1 MELQSLQ
8 TYISQISRSL
18 TEKPAQE
25 DEPFWGKDGFD
36 FADILDIIN
45 PLQHLPIISKFYRQQ
60 TDDEAS
66 EGSRLLGGVVFGGLI
81 GGIGG
86 ALSALTNSVVR
97 HETQQDLGDYLIAE
111 ITHSHVNSNNVN
123 KGEKLATI
131 NRPDGLQFEE
141 NPFFA
146 QLLELEQGS
155 QKYLEYTP
163 ETELARQLKIQRITQ
178 WGKV

>member
-1 MELQSLQ
+1 MEPQSVQ
-8 TYISQISRSL
+8 TYISQISHSL
-18 TEKPAQE
+18 TEKPAQK
-25 DEPFWGKDGFD
+25 DEPFWGNDGFN

-86 ALSALTNSVVR
+86 VLSALTNSVIR
-97 HETQQDLGDYLIAE
+97 HETQRDLGDYLIAE
-111 ITHSHVNSNNVN
+111 ITRSDYN
-123 KGEKLATI
+123 KNAMEVAEQ
-131 NRPDGLQFEE
+131 NDSPYEE

-163 ETELARQLKIQRITQ
+163 ETELARQQKIQRTTQ

>member
-18 TEKPAQE
+18 TEKPAQK
-25 DEPFWGKDGFD
+25 DEPFWGNDGFD

-66 EGSRLLGGVVFGGLI
+66 EGSRLLGGVVFGGLM
-81 GGIGG
+81 GGFGG
-86 ALSALTNSVVR
+86 ALSALTNSIVR

-111 ITHSHVNSNNVN
+111 ISRSDFNE
-123 KGEKLATI
+123 GEMQVTGQA
-131 NRPDGLQFEE
+131 DLQQEE

-163 ETELARQLKIQRITQ
+163 ETELARQQKIQRITQ

>member
-1 MELQSLQ
+1 MELQSLL

-18 TEKPAQE
+18 TEKPAQK
-25 DEPFWGKDGFD
+25 DEPFWGNDGFD

-66 EGSRLLGGVVFGGLI
+66 EGSRLLGGVVFGGLL
-81 GGIGG
+81 GGLGG

-97 HETQQDLGDYLIAE
+97 HETRQDLGDYLIAE
-111 ITHSHVNSNNVN
+111 ITRSNVNSNHIN
-123 KGEKLATI
+123 KSEALT
-131 NRPDGLQFEE
+131 NRQDGLQSEE

-155 QKYLEYTP
+155 QQYLEYAP
-163 ETELARQLKIQRITQ
+163 ETELAREQKKQRITQ

>member
-8 TYISQISRSL
+8 TYISQISRSV
-18 TEKPAQE
+18 TEPPAQK

-111 ITHSHVNSNNVN
+111 ITRSDFNNE
-123 KGEKLATI
+123 GEMQVTAQA
-131 NRPDGLQFEE
+131 DSQQED

-155 QKYLEYTP
+155 QKYLEYSP
-163 ETELARQLKIQRITQ
+163 ETELARQQKIQRMTQ